1 MRCPLLV
8 LVLISA
14 ALGAGGCEGTYT
26 AYPGYGPYYGGYG
39 PGYRPGYAAYPGSV
53 TVEVG
58 DRGYYYSWSWLLRRP
73 HLLRLEARALEMA
86 EWSKSLD
93 PRPLRRARILIES
106 GCYYCAGVIRQIALN
121 DRLRQAPARKAE
133 TQSRSQAAQSV
144 TYASAEVDR

>member
-1 MRCPLLV
+1 MECMKTNLVDHAETKIVSAERGTKTKMRWPLLVLV

-58 DRGYYYSWSWLLRRP
+58 DRAYYTRGPGYYVGRTYYVWRPGHWRWRNGQKLWIHGHYVLR
-73 HLLRLEARALEMA
+73 
-86 EWSKSLD
+86 
-93 PRPLRRARILIES
+93 
-106 GCYYCAGVIRQIALN
+106 
-121 DRLRQAPARKAE
+121 
-133 TQSRSQAAQSV
+133 
-144 TYASAEVDR
+144 